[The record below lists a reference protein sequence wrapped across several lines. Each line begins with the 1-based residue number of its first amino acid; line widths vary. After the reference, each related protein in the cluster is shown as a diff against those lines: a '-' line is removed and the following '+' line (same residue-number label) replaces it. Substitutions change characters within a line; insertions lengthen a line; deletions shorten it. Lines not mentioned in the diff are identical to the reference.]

1 MKVIIIEDEPLNA
14 RYLEDLLLKSGE
26 AITVVEKLPSVK
38 SAIQYLNGKPAIDL
52 IFADIH
58 LGDGLCFDIFSEVKT
73 EIPIIFTT
81 AYDHY
86 AIQAFKLNSLDYLLK
101 PIDKEEL
108 IHALQKFKKYNTS
121 QFSISKE
128 LLFTLHELQP
138 IQYKERFIV
147 KKADL
152 LLPIATKE
160 ITCFKSEQ
168 NVVFLVTHQGKEH
181 PVDFTLE
188 QLESVLNPNLFFR
201 INRKVLLSM
210 ESATNISTH
219 FNSRL
224 KINHSALNEEQAIVS
239 RERVSDFKKWL
250 EG

>member
-1 MKVIIIEDEPLNA
+1 MNVIIIEDEPLNS

-26 AITVVEKLPSVK
+26 QITVVEKLPSVK
-38 SAIQYLNGKPAIDL
+38 SAIEFLNGKPSIDL

-58 LGDGLCFDIFSEVKT
+58 LGDGLCFDIFSEVT
-73 EIPIIFTT
+73 TDIPIIFTT

-108 IHALQKFKKYNTS
+108 TQAIQKYKKYNTPPI
-121 QFSISKE
+121 SISKE
-128 LLFTLHELQP
+128 LLSTLHELQP
-138 IQYKERFIV
+138 VHYKERFII

-152 LLPIATKE
+152 LIPIETKE
-160 ITCFKSEQ
+160 IVCFKSEQ
-168 NVVFLVTHQGKEH
+168 NIVFLVTKEGKEH

-188 QLESVLNPNLFFR
+188 QLEAVLNPRLFFR
-201 INRKVLLSM
+201 INRKVLLAID
-210 ESATNISTH
+210 SATNISTH

-224 KINHSALNEEQAIVS
+224 KINHTALNEEQSVVS